1 MKKVLIVDDAAFMR
15 LSLKT
20 MLENNGFEV
29 VGEADNGI
37 KAIEMYK
44 KLKPDIV
51 TMDITM
57 PNMEGT
63 EALEQI
69 VKFDAKANVIMVSSL
84 GQETKVRQAV
94 LNGAKGFI
102 VKPFKEDFLI
112 KALSKF

>member
-1 MKKVLIVDDAAFMR
+1 MKRVLIVDDAAFMR

-69 VKFDAKANVIMVSSL
+69 VKIDENANVIMVSSL
-84 GQETKVRQAV
+84 GQETKVRKAI
-94 LNGAKGFI
+94 LNGAKGFVI
-102 VKPFKEDFLI
+102 KPFKEEFLI